1 MNLVLATPW
10 MDLDA
15 FRQKRASRNQ
25 SSESE

>member
-1 MNLVLATPW
+1 MNPVFAAPW